1 MSSDSM
7 ASWDPKP
14 SRMRCVCVHE
24 LDACEHLLL
33 PPHPPALS
41 TVRLTNSSQ
50 QASQLL
56 ASPSPLL
63 QVFERVARNV
73 VAGTMEGYNGT
84 VFAYGQTGS
93 GKTFT
98 ITGGPERYVDRGI
111 IPRSLSLV
119 YNEVAKRSDY
129 QFTVSMCQSV
139 CRAAVLCSSGA
150 GRSAALTTWAVS
162 LSATSSLQSCSTQPV
177 KLQRRGPGGLQGSC
191 NPGLS
196 LQHVFS
202 AAVF

>member
-1 MSSDSM
+1 
-7 ASWDPKP
+7 
-14 SRMRCVCVHE
+14 MRCLHARCC
-24 LDACEHLLL
+24 LHLTL
-33 PPHPPALS
+33 PHSHSEAYTNLS
-41 TVRLTNSSQ
+41 QRH
-50 QASQLL
+50 
-56 ASPSPLL
+56 ASPTPLL

-129 QFTVSMCQSV
+129 QFTVSMWHSLGQT
-139 CRAAVLCSSGA
+139 ALLCPSSA
-150 GRSAALTTWAVS
+150 GRPLRSRDAALTTR
-162 LSATSSLQSCSTQPV
+162 Q
-177 KLQRRGPGGLQGSC
+177 
-191 NPGLS
+191 
-196 LQHVFS
+196 
-202 AAVF
+202 

>member
-1 MSSDSM
+1 MSSGLM
-7 ASWDPKP
+7 ASWDLKP
-14 SRMRCVCVHE
+14 SRMRYVSV
-24 LDACEHLLL
+24 LASACCFQHILPHFLQGGFHKTLSKAVQLL
-33 PPHPPALS
+33 PAP
-41 TVRLTNSSQ
+41 R
-50 QASQLL
+50 
-56 ASPSPLL
+56 PLL

-129 QFTVSMCQSV
+129 QFTVSMCHLLCQ
-139 CRAAVLCSSGA
+139 AAVLCSSSA
-150 GRSAALTTWAVS
+150 GRSLDSRAAALTT
-162 LSATSSLQSCSTQPV
+162 
-177 KLQRRGPGGLQGSC
+177 
-191 NPGLS
+191 
-196 LQHVFS
+196 
-202 AAVF
+202 